1 MILRRCHDFDLR
13 FGIWFLLISEIA
25 QKKKTF
31 EKRLKNENQIDAG
44 VDSANY
50 TFLIECFLIKNSA
63 T

>member
-1 MILRRCHDFDLR
+1 MVLRRCHNFKLK

-25 QKKKTF
+25 QQKKTF

-50 TFLIECFLIKNSA
+50 TFLIEGFLIKNSA